1 MSEIGLLV
9 VAVHLV
15 GDFPLQPS
23 WMARQKTSDYKV
35 LLAHVGIHASLLSG
49 TLVLVTQLS
58 SSEVLAL
65 TAAVSAVHLLIDHRR
80 WVEPNEDWNSP
91 MMWVW
96 LNDQILHIL
105 SIAIVVNLL

>member
-15 GDFPLQPS
+15 GDFPLQPT
-23 WMARQKTSDYKV
+23 WMARRKTNDYDV

-49 TLVLVTQLS
+49 SLVLVTQLS

-80 WVEPNEDWNSP
+80 WVAPNEDWNSP

>member
-1 MSEIGLLV
+1 MSEVGILV
-9 VAVHLV
+9 LAVHLV
-15 GDFPLQPS
+15 GDFPFQPS
-23 WMARQKTSDYKV
+23 WMARQKTESYQV

-49 TLVLVTQLS
+49 SLVLLTQLS
-58 SSEVLAL
+58 SSDVLAL
-65 TAAVSAVHLLIDHRR
+65 TAGVSALHLLVDHRR

-96 LNDQILHIL
+96 FNDQILHIL